1 MVTYKK
7 NGFTIYLDIDCVNEL
22 TVNIDGTDTITRFA
36 VHITDK
42 MAVVG
47 NIHNNGGFSV
57 SDGYT
62 ADSNITFAG
71 NAWIDGFSG
80 FRIYTNPSGNYT
92 FLTVQLACQLF
103 LTVSMYDSNI
113 IDAIIIHN
121 TPKTK
126 GWKK

>member
-1 MVTYKK
+1 MVTYRK
-7 NGFTIYLDIDCVNEL
+7 NGFTICLDIDCVNEL

-47 NIHNNGGFSV
+47 NIHNGGGFSV

-62 ADSNITFAG
+62 ADSNITFAE
-71 NAWIDGFSG
+71 NIWIDGFSG
-80 FRIYTNPSGNYT
+80 VRIYTNPGNYT

-113 IDAIIIHN
+113 IDAIIIH
-121 TPKTK
+121 KTK